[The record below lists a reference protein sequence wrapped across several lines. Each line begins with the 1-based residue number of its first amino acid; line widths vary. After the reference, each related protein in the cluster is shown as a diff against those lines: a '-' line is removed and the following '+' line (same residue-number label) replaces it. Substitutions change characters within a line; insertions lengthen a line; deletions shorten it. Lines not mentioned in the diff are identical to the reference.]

1 MSKKKKKKKNNKPK
15 RKINKKRVIIALIIF
30 LLLILFIYRLLT
42 LRITNIYISNNSFY
56 TDQEIIDMS
65 SLKDYPVSIKN
76 LNFEIKNRLE
86 DNKYILKAN
95 VRKNIFLNKVYID
108 VVENYPLFY
117 YQPEDKTILY
127 DGSKVSDKFNNVI
140 VINQIPD
147 KIYEEFLKKMDN
159 VDIDILNRMSEI
171 EYQPNEVDNKRFLI
185 LMNDG
190 NYVYVTIKKFLTI
203 NKYVDIIMSF
213 EGKKGTLYLDSG
225 EYFDVDD

>member
-76 LNFEIKNRLE
+76 LNLEIKNRLE

-147 KIYEEFLKKMDN
+147 KIYEKFLKKMDN